1 MDCNHETFTFQV
13 SSFGATSNVD
23 FTGVLNTPIK
33 NIIEASIVTCSIAT
47 NTSNVVY
54 IVVDELNS
62 RFTDFVT
69 ESAAVSSGGSYNLLS
84 TGSKLRNAMGAIYNE
99 DITSKNRIIF
109 YNRYPIQCAYINPI
123 NDLSKLSIRLYDH
136 AGAALTDQGHN
147 FMTFRFKCARK
158 NLC

>member
-33 NIIEASIVTCSIAT
+33 NIIEASIVTCSIAN
-47 NTSNVVY
+47 NTSNIVY
-54 IVVDELNS
+54 IVVDELTS
-62 RFTDFVT
+62 RYTDFVS
-69 ESAAVSSGGSYNLLS
+69 ESAAVSTGGSYNLLS
-84 TGSKLRNAMGAIYNE
+84 TSSKLRNAMGAIYN
-99 DITSKNRIIF
+99 DDRYTKNRIIF

-123 NDLSKLSIRLYDH
+123 NEVSKLSIRLYDQ
-136 AGAALTDQGHN
+136 AGTLLTDQGHN
-147 FMTFRFKCARK
+147 YMTFRFKCARK

>member
-13 SSFGATSNVD
+13 SSYGATSNVD

-33 NIIEASIVTCSIAT
+33 NIIEASIVTCSIAS
-47 NTSNVVY
+47 NSSNVVY

-62 RFTDFVT
+62 RFTDFVA
-69 ESAAVSSGGSYNLLS
+69 ESDAVSTGGSYNLMS
-84 TGSKLRNAMGAIYNE
+84 TSSKLRNAMGAIYN
-99 DITSKNRIIF
+99 DDRTTKNRIIF
-109 YNRYPIQCAYINPI
+109 YNRYPIQCAYIHPI
-123 NDLSKLSIRLYDH
+123 SELSKLSIRLYDH
-136 AGAALTDQGHN
+136 TGTLLPDQGHN